1 MPKKYNLRFIHC
13 ADIHLGHRQY
23 GLDQRASDFA
33 KSFEWL
39 CDEAINNKV
48 DFMIISG
55 DMFDTR
61 TLNPQTLEYAVKP
74 LYKLQENNI
83 TIYVIDGNHD
93 RKMYKDKIG
102 WLEYL
107 DHEGL
112 IEYIKEYNIIV
123 KEYNVIS
130 LGYNNKIDFDE
141 ITYFDNGFNI
151 IMLHAGLEGI
161 IPSMNG
167 ISKEEINKLKP
178 YCDYLALGHIHKP
191 YQIDDWIYNP
201 GSLEHWSISES
212 EWDGGY
218 YLVDVNTE
226 TKQFRTRHIISP
238 KRGMLR
244 FTHRVDL
251 NGVELQKE
259 RSQFAMHDFKDNIVE
274 ITLIGESENKPDI
287 ENIKKCITEEYPGM
301 MYLKIVDKTKRPSS
315 LDSEQSI
322 KNRTDLERDAI
333 DSITKDKD
341 MTDLILQIK
350 KQINDEPEELLEV
363 IENV

>member
-218 YLVDVNTE
+218 YLVSVDTNTKNFT
-226 TKQFRTRHIISP
+226 TKHIPSP
-238 KRGMLR
+238 KRKMVRLNFHNSQIIHMLEEC
-244 FTHRVDL
+244 TPNVDDAI
-251 NGVELQKE
+251 VEL
-259 RSQFAMHDFKDNIVE
+259 SVTGISD
-274 ITLIGESENKPDI
+274 NKP
-287 ENIKKCITEEYPGM
+287 NIDAIRNGANEIHPEIF
-301 MYLKIVDKTKRPSS
+301 YLKIVDKTKRPSS

-333 DSITKDKD
+333 DSITKDGK
-341 MTDLILQIK
+341 MTDLVLQIK
-350 KQINDEPEELLEV
+350 KQIDDDPEELLEV